1 MAEKTVKIVQIR
13 SFSGRRFD
21 QRQTLEA
28 LGIRRMG
35 QTVTKRDTPAIRGM
49 IHKVIHLLKVTEG

>member
-1 MAEKTVKIVQIR
+1 MAGKLRIVQVR

-21 QRQTLEA
+21 QEQTLKA

-35 QTVTKRDTPAIRGM
+35 QTVVKQDTPAIRGM
-49 IHKVIHLLKVTEG
+49 IHKVVHLLKVTEG